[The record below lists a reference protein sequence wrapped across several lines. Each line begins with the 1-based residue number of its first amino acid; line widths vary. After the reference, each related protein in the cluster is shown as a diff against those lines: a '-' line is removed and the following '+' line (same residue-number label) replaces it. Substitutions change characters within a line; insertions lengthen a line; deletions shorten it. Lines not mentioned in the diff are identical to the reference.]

1 MRNILLPFEY
11 IETIP
16 HLVDCAVSLAKKY
29 NSSVSGV
36 AIHQRIDSFIAQ
48 EGSIVFDS
56 LHHDENKE
64 EAIKYKEKFMDHI
77 NTLKKSDSD
86 LSDLKYKWLSEELE
100 NQKYLGDLSRV
111 YNVVIISR
119 PYQDLQSASLSS
131 IQTILF
137 DGGRP
142 VMLIPMNK
150 QIDIGKEVV
159 ISWNCTTESS
169 RAVFASLP
177 ILKKAN
183 NVTILTVE
191 KVITDGPSGEQVSE
205 LLASHG
211 IDAKPVTIPTL
222 LSASSSP
229 NLYLATPKN
238 SERFFLFI
246 STSFSSPAI
255 TFFTTFRATFEISLS
270 KFLTPD
276 SFV

>member
-64 EAIKYKEKFMDHI
+64 EALKYKEKFIDHI

-119 PYQDLQSASLSS
+119 PYQELQSASLSS

-150 QIDIGKEVV
+150 QIDIGREVV

-169 RAVFASLP
+169 RAVFAALP

-211 IDAKPVTIPTL
+211 IDAKPVTISGDEKKIGDAILDFSKSIDADLIVKGAYTQSRLREIIFGGATRHLMLHSEIPI
-222 LSASSSP
+222 
-229 NLYLATPKN
+229 YLVN
-238 SERFFLFI
+238 
-246 STSFSSPAI
+246 
-255 TFFTTFRATFEISLS
+255 
-270 KFLTPD
+270 
-276 SFV
+276 

>member
-64 EAIKYKEKFMDHI
+64 EAIKYKEKFIDHM

-119 PYQDLQSASLSS
+119 PYQELQSASLSS

-169 RAVFASLP
+169 RAVFAALP

-211 IDAKPVTIPTL
+211 IDAKPVTISGDEKKIGDAILDFSKSVDADLIVKGAYTQSRLREIIFGGATRHLMLHSEIPI
-222 LSASSSP
+222 
-229 NLYLATPKN
+229 YLVN
-238 SERFFLFI
+238 
-246 STSFSSPAI
+246 
-255 TFFTTFRATFEISLS
+255 
-270 KFLTPD
+270 
-276 SFV
+276 

>member
-64 EAIKYKEKFMDHI
+64 EAIKYKEKFIDHL

-119 PYQDLQSASLSS
+119 PYQELQSASLSS

-150 QIDIGKEVV
+150 QIDIGREVV

-169 RAVFASLP
+169 RAVFAALP

-211 IDAKPVTIPTL
+211 IDAKPVTISGEEKKIGDAILDFSKSVDADLIVKGAYTQSRLREIIFGGATRHLMLHSEIPI
-222 LSASSSP
+222 
-229 NLYLATPKN
+229 YLVN
-238 SERFFLFI
+238 
-246 STSFSSPAI
+246 
-255 TFFTTFRATFEISLS
+255 
-270 KFLTPD
+270 
-276 SFV
+276 

>member
-16 HLVDCAVSLAKKY
+16 HLLDCAVSLAKKY

-36 AIHQRIDSFIAQ
+36 AIHRRIDSFIAQ
-48 EGSIVFDS
+48 EGSIVFDT

-64 EAIKYKEKFMDHI
+64 EAIKYKEKFIDHI
-77 NTLKKSDSD
+77 NTLKKSDGD
-86 LSDLKYKWLSEELE
+86 LDDLKYKWLSEELE

-119 PYQDLQSASLSS
+119 PYQELQSASLSS

-169 RAVFASLP
+169 RAVFAALP

-191 KVITDGPSGEQVSE
+191 KVITDGPSGEQVAE

-211 IDAKPVTIPTL
+211 IDAKPVTISGDEKKIGDAILDFSKSVDADLIVKGAYTQSRLREIIFGGATRHLMLHSEIPI
-222 LSASSSP
+222 
-229 NLYLATPKN
+229 YLVN
-238 SERFFLFI
+238 
-246 STSFSSPAI
+246 
-255 TFFTTFRATFEISLS
+255 
-270 KFLTPD
+270 
-276 SFV
+276 

>member
-16 HLVDCAVSLAKKY
+16 HLLDCAVSLAKKY

-119 PYQDLQSASLSS
+119 PYQELQSASLSS

-169 RAVFASLP
+169 RAVFAALP

-211 IDAKPVTIPTL
+211 IDAKPVTISGGEKKIGDAILDFSKSVDADLIVKGAYTQSRLREIIFGGATRHLMLHSEIPI
-222 LSASSSP
+222 
-229 NLYLATPKN
+229 YLVN
-238 SERFFLFI
+238 
-246 STSFSSPAI
+246 
-255 TFFTTFRATFEISLS
+255 
-270 KFLTPD
+270 
-276 SFV
+276 

>member
-64 EAIKYKEKFMDHI
+64 EAIKYKEKFIDHI
-77 NTLKKSDSD
+77 NTLKKSDNG

-119 PYQDLQSASLSS
+119 PYQELQSASLSS

-169 RAVFASLP
+169 RAVFAALP

-211 IDAKPVTIPTL
+211 IDAKPVTISGDEKKIGDAILDFSKSVDADLIIKGAYTQSRLREIIFGGATRHLMLHSEIPI
-222 LSASSSP
+222 
-229 NLYLATPKN
+229 YLVN
-238 SERFFLFI
+238 
-246 STSFSSPAI
+246 
-255 TFFTTFRATFEISLS
+255 
-270 KFLTPD
+270 
-276 SFV
+276 

>member
-64 EAIKYKEKFMDHI
+64 EAIKYKEKFIDHI

-86 LSDLKYKWLSEELE
+86 LNDLKYKWLSEELE

-119 PYQDLQSASLSS
+119 PYQELQSASLSS

-169 RAVFASLP
+169 RAVFAALP

-211 IDAKPVTIPTL
+211 IEAKPVTISGDEKKIGDAILDFSKSVDADLIVKGAYTQSRLREIIFGGATRHLMLHSEIPI
-222 LSASSSP
+222 
-229 NLYLATPKN
+229 YLVN
-238 SERFFLFI
+238 
-246 STSFSSPAI
+246 
-255 TFFTTFRATFEISLS
+255 
-270 KFLTPD
+270 
-276 SFV
+276 

>member
-64 EAIKYKEKFMDHI
+64 ESIKYKEKFMDHI

-119 PYQDLQSASLSS
+119 PYQELQSASLSS

-169 RAVFASLP
+169 RAVFAALP

-191 KVITDGPSGEQVSE
+191 KVITEGPSGEQVSE

-211 IDAKPVTIPTL
+211 IDAKPVTISGDEKKIGDAILDFSKSVDADLIVKGAYTQSRLREIIFGGATRHLMLHSEIPI
-222 LSASSSP
+222 
-229 NLYLATPKN
+229 YLVN
-238 SERFFLFI
+238 
-246 STSFSSPAI
+246 
-255 TFFTTFRATFEISLS
+255 
-270 KFLTPD
+270 
-276 SFV
+276 

>member
-64 EAIKYKEKFMDHI
+64 EATKYKERFIDHI

-119 PYQDLQSASLSS
+119 PYQELQSASLSS

-191 KVITDGPSGEQVSE
+191 KVITEGPSGEQVSE

-211 IDAKPVTIPTL
+211 IDAKPVTISGDEKKIGDAILDFSKSVDADLIVKGAYTQSRLREIIFGGATRHLMLHSEIPI
-222 LSASSSP
+222 
-229 NLYLATPKN
+229 YLVN
-238 SERFFLFI
+238 
-246 STSFSSPAI
+246 
-255 TFFTTFRATFEISLS
+255 
-270 KFLTPD
+270 
-276 SFV
+276 

>member
-119 PYQDLQSASLSS
+119 PYQELQSASLSS

-169 RAVFASLP
+169 RAVFAALP

-191 KVITDGPSGEQVSE
+191 KVITEGPSGEQVSE

-211 IDAKPVTIPTL
+211 IDAKPVTISGDEKKIGDAILDFSKSVDADLIIKGAYTQSRLREIIFGGATRHLMLHSEIPI
-222 LSASSSP
+222 
-229 NLYLATPKN
+229 YLVN
-238 SERFFLFI
+238 
-246 STSFSSPAI
+246 
-255 TFFTTFRATFEISLS
+255 
-270 KFLTPD
+270 
-276 SFV
+276 

>member
-64 EAIKYKEKFMDHI
+64 EAIKYKEKFIDHI
-77 NTLKKSDSD
+77 NTLKKSDSG

-119 PYQDLQSASLSS
+119 PYQELQSASLSS

-169 RAVFASLP
+169 RAVFAALP

-211 IDAKPVTIPTL
+211 IDAKPVTISGDEKNIGDAILDFSKSVDADLIVKGAYTQSRLREIIFGGATRHLMLHSEIPI
-222 LSASSSP
+222 
-229 NLYLATPKN
+229 YLVN
-238 SERFFLFI
+238 
-246 STSFSSPAI
+246 
-255 TFFTTFRATFEISLS
+255 
-270 KFLTPD
+270 
-276 SFV
+276 

>member
-16 HLVDCAVSLAKKY
+16 HLIDCAVSLAKKY

-64 EAIKYKEKFMDHI
+64 EAIKYKEKFIDHI
-77 NTLKKSDSD
+77 NILKKSDTD
-86 LSDLKYKWLSEELE
+86 LKDLKYKWLSEELE
-100 NQKYLGDLSRV
+100 NQKYLGELSRV

-119 PYQDLQSASLSS
+119 PYQELQSASLSS
-131 IQTILF
+131 IQTTLF

-150 QIDIGKEVV
+150 QIDIGKKVV

-169 RAVFASLP
+169 RAVFAALP
-177 ILKKAN
+177 ILKQASD
-183 NVTILTVE
+183 VTILTVE

-211 IDAKPVTIPTL
+211 IDAKPVTISGDEKKIGDSILDFSQSVDADLIVKGAYTQSRLREIIFGGATRHLMLHSEIPI
-222 LSASSSP
+222 
-229 NLYLATPKN
+229 YLVN
-238 SERFFLFI
+238 
-246 STSFSSPAI
+246 
-255 TFFTTFRATFEISLS
+255 
-270 KFLTPD
+270 
-276 SFV
+276 

>member
-16 HLVDCAVSLAKKY
+16 HLLDCAVSLAKKY

-48 EGSIVFDS
+48 EGSIVFDT

-64 EAIKYKEKFMDHI
+64 EAIKYKEKFIDHI
-77 NTLKKSDSD
+77 NTLKKSDGD
-86 LSDLKYKWLSEELE
+86 LDDLKYKWLSEELE

-119 PYQDLQSASLSS
+119 PYQELQSASLSS

-150 QIDIGKEVV
+150 QIYIGKEVV

-169 RAVFASLP
+169 RAVFAALP

-191 KVITDGPSGEQVSE
+191 KVITDGPSGEQVAE

-211 IDAKPVTIPTL
+211 IDAKPVTISGDEKKIGDAILDFSKSVDADLIVKGAYTQSRLREIIFGGATRHLMLHSEIPI
-222 LSASSSP
+222 
-229 NLYLATPKN
+229 YLVN
-238 SERFFLFI
+238 
-246 STSFSSPAI
+246 
-255 TFFTTFRATFEISLS
+255 
-270 KFLTPD
+270 
-276 SFV
+276 

>member
-119 PYQDLQSASLSS
+119 PYQELQSASLSS

-169 RAVFASLP
+169 SAVFAALP
-177 ILKKAN
+177 ILKKGN

-211 IDAKPVTIPTL
+211 IDAKPVTISGDEKTIGDAILDFSKSVDADLIVKGAYTQSRLREIIFGGATRHLMLHSEIPI
-222 LSASSSP
+222 
-229 NLYLATPKN
+229 YLVN
-238 SERFFLFI
+238 
-246 STSFSSPAI
+246 
-255 TFFTTFRATFEISLS
+255 
-270 KFLTPD
+270 
-276 SFV
+276 

>member
-16 HLVDCAVSLAKKY
+16 HLVDCAVALAKKY

-64 EAIKYKEKFMDHI
+64 EAIKYKEKFI
-77 NTLKKSDSD
+77 NHVNILRKNDSD
-86 LSDLKYKWLSEELE
+86 LKDLKYKWLSEELE

-119 PYQDLQSASLSS
+119 PYQELQSASLSS

-150 QIDIGKEVV
+150 QIDIGREVV

-169 RAVFASLP
+169 RAVFAALP

-191 KVITDGPSGEQVSE
+191 KVITDGPTGEQVSE

-211 IDAKPVTIPTL
+211 IDAKPVTISGDEKKIGEATL
-222 LSASSSP
+222 DFSKSVNADLIVKGAYTQSRLREIIFGGATRHLMLHSEIP
-229 NLYLATPKN
+229 IYLVN
-238 SERFFLFI
+238 
-246 STSFSSPAI
+246 
-255 TFFTTFRATFEISLS
+255 
-270 KFLTPD
+270 
-276 SFV
+276 

>member
-16 HLVDCAVSLAKKY
+16 HLLDCAVSLAKKY

-48 EGSIVFDS
+48 EGSIVFDT

-64 EAIKYKEKFMDHI
+64 EAIKYKEKFIDHI
-77 NTLKKSDSD
+77 NTLKKSDGD
-86 LSDLKYKWLSEELE
+86 LDDLKYKWLSEELE

-119 PYQDLQSASLSS
+119 PYQELQSASLSS

-169 RAVFASLP
+169 RAVFAALP

-191 KVITDGPSGEQVSE
+191 KVITDGPSGEQVAE

-211 IDAKPVTIPTL
+211 IDAKPVTISGDEKKIGDAILDFSKSVDADLIVKGAYTQSRLREIIFGGATRHLMLHSEIPI
-222 LSASSSP
+222 
-229 NLYLATPKN
+229 YLVN
-238 SERFFLFI
+238 
-246 STSFSSPAI
+246 
-255 TFFTTFRATFEISLS
+255 
-270 KFLTPD
+270 
-276 SFV
+276 

>member
-64 EAIKYKEKFMDHI
+64 EAIKYKEMFMDHI

-119 PYQDLQSASLSS
+119 PYQELQSASLSS

-169 RAVFASLP
+169 RAVFAALP

-211 IDAKPVTIPTL
+211 IDAKPVTISGDEKKIGDAILDFSKSVDADLIVKGAYTQSRLREIIFGGATRHLMLHSEIPI
-222 LSASSSP
+222 
-229 NLYLATPKN
+229 YLVN
-238 SERFFLFI
+238 
-246 STSFSSPAI
+246 
-255 TFFTTFRATFEISLS
+255 
-270 KFLTPD
+270 
-276 SFV
+276 

>member
-86 LSDLKYKWLSEELE
+86 LSDLKYKWLSKELE

-119 PYQDLQSASLSS
+119 PYQELQSASLSS

-169 RAVFASLP
+169 RAVFAALP

-191 KVITDGPSGEQVSE
+191 KVITEGPSGEQVSE

-211 IDAKPVTIPTL
+211 IDAKPVTISGDEKKIGDAILDFSKSVDADLIVKGAYTQSRLREIIFGGATRHLMLHSEIPI
-222 LSASSSP
+222 
-229 NLYLATPKN
+229 YLVN
-238 SERFFLFI
+238 
-246 STSFSSPAI
+246 
-255 TFFTTFRATFEISLS
+255 
-270 KFLTPD
+270 
-276 SFV
+276 

>member
-16 HLVDCAVSLAKKY
+16 HLLDCAVSLAKKY

-119 PYQDLQSASLSS
+119 PYQELQSASLSS

-169 RAVFASLP
+169 RAVFAALP

-191 KVITDGPSGEQVSE
+191 KVITEGPSGEQVSE

-211 IDAKPVTIPTL
+211 IDAKPVTISGDEKKIGDAILDFSKSVDADLIVKGAYTQSRLREIIFGGATRHLMLHSEIPI
-222 LSASSSP
+222 
-229 NLYLATPKN
+229 YLVN
-238 SERFFLFI
+238 
-246 STSFSSPAI
+246 
-255 TFFTTFRATFEISLS
+255 
-270 KFLTPD
+270 
-276 SFV
+276 

>member
-16 HLVDCAVSLAKKY
+16 HLIDCAVSLAKKY

-64 EAIKYKEKFMDHI
+64 EAIKYKEKFIDHI
-77 NTLKKSDSD
+77 NTLKKSDTD
-86 LSDLKYKWLSEELE
+86 LKDLKYKWLSEELE

-119 PYQDLQSASLSS
+119 PYQELQSASLSS
-131 IQTILF
+131 IQTTLF

-150 QIDIGKEVV
+150 QIDIGKKVV

-169 RAVFASLP
+169 RAVFAALP
-177 ILKKAN
+177 ILKQASD
-183 NVTILTVE
+183 VTILTVE

-211 IDAKPVTIPTL
+211 IDAKPVTISGDEKKIGDSILDFSQSVDADLIVKGAYTQSRLREIIFGGATRHLMLHSEIPI
-222 LSASSSP
+222 
-229 NLYLATPKN
+229 YLVN
-238 SERFFLFI
+238 
-246 STSFSSPAI
+246 
-255 TFFTTFRATFEISLS
+255 
-270 KFLTPD
+270 
-276 SFV
+276 

>member
-56 LHHDENKE
+56 LHHDENKD
-64 EAIKYKEKFMDHI
+64 EAIKYKEKFIDHI

-119 PYQDLQSASLSS
+119 PYQELQSASLSS
-131 IQTILF
+131 IQTIIF

-169 RAVFASLP
+169 RAVFAALP

-211 IDAKPVTIPTL
+211 IDAKPVTISGDEKKIGDAILDFSKSVDADLIIKGAYTQSRLREIIFGGATRHLMLHSEIPI
-222 LSASSSP
+222 
-229 NLYLATPKN
+229 YLVN
-238 SERFFLFI
+238 
-246 STSFSSPAI
+246 
-255 TFFTTFRATFEISLS
+255 
-270 KFLTPD
+270 
-276 SFV
+276 

>member
-64 EAIKYKEKFMDHI
+64 EALKYKEKFIDHI

-119 PYQDLQSASLSS
+119 PYQELQSASLSS

-150 QIDIGKEVV
+150 QIDIGREVV

-169 RAVFASLP
+169 RAVFAALP

-211 IDAKPVTIPTL
+211 IEAKPVTISGDEKKIGDAILDFSKSVDADLIVKGAYTQSRLREIIFGGATRHLMLHSEIPI
-222 LSASSSP
+222 
-229 NLYLATPKN
+229 YLVN
-238 SERFFLFI
+238 
-246 STSFSSPAI
+246 
-255 TFFTTFRATFEISLS
+255 
-270 KFLTPD
+270 
-276 SFV
+276 

>member
-64 EAIKYKEKFMDHI
+64 EAIKYKEKFIDHI

-119 PYQDLQSASLSS
+119 PYQELQSASLSS

-169 RAVFASLP
+169 RAVFAALP

-211 IDAKPVTIPTL
+211 IDAKPVTISGDEKNIGDAILDFSKSVDADLIVKGAYTQSRLREIIFGGATRHLMLHSEIPI
-222 LSASSSP
+222 
-229 NLYLATPKN
+229 YLVN
-238 SERFFLFI
+238 
-246 STSFSSPAI
+246 
-255 TFFTTFRATFEISLS
+255 
-270 KFLTPD
+270 
-276 SFV
+276 

>member
-64 EAIKYKEKFMDHI
+64 EAIKYKEKFIDHI

-86 LSDLKYKWLSEELE
+86 LNDLKYKWLSEELE

-119 PYQDLQSASLSS
+119 PYQELQSASLSS

-169 RAVFASLP
+169 RAVFAALP

-211 IDAKPVTIPTL
+211 IDAKPVTISGDERKIGDAILDFSKSVDADLIVKGAYTQSRLREIIFGGATRHLMLHSEIPI
-222 LSASSSP
+222 
-229 NLYLATPKN
+229 YLVN
-238 SERFFLFI
+238 
-246 STSFSSPAI
+246 
-255 TFFTTFRATFEISLS
+255 
-270 KFLTPD
+270 
-276 SFV
+276 

>member
-64 EAIKYKEKFMDHI
+64 EAIKYKEKFIDHI
-77 NTLKKSDSD
+77 NILKKSDTD
-86 LSDLKYKWLSEELE
+86 LKDLKYKWLSEELE

-119 PYQDLQSASLSS
+119 PYQELQSASLSS
-131 IQTILF
+131 IQTTLF

-150 QIDIGKEVV
+150 QIDIGKKVV

-169 RAVFASLP
+169 RAVFAALP
-177 ILKKAN
+177 ILKQASD
-183 NVTILTVE
+183 VTILTVE

-211 IDAKPVTIPTL
+211 IDAKPVTISGDEKKIGDSILDFSQSVDADLIVKGAYTQSRLREIIIGGATRHLMLHSEIPI
-222 LSASSSP
+222 
-229 NLYLATPKN
+229 YLVN
-238 SERFFLFI
+238 
-246 STSFSSPAI
+246 
-255 TFFTTFRATFEISLS
+255 
-270 KFLTPD
+270 
-276 SFV
+276 

>member
-16 HLVDCAVSLAKKY
+16 HLIDCAVSLAKKY
-29 NSSVSGV
+29 NSSVNGV

-48 EGSIVFDS
+48 EGSIIFDS
-56 LHHDENKE
+56 LHHDENTG
-64 EAIKYKEKFMDHI
+64 EAEKFKQKFTHHMGELVNSDPE
-77 NTLKKSDSD
+77 LK
-86 LSDLKYKWLSEELE
+86 DLKYKWLSDELQ

-119 PYQDLQSASLSS
+119 PYQELQSASLSS

-191 KVITDGPSGEQVSE
+191 KVISDGPTGEQVGE
-205 LLASHG
+205 LLSSHG
-211 IDAKPVTIPTL
+211 IQSKAVTLSGDEKKIGEIILEYSQSVNADLIVKGAYTQSRLREIIFGGATRHLMLHSEIPI
-222 LSASSSP
+222 
-229 NLYLATPKN
+229 YLVN
-238 SERFFLFI
+238 
-246 STSFSSPAI
+246 
-255 TFFTTFRATFEISLS
+255 
-270 KFLTPD
+270 
-276 SFV
+276 

>member
-64 EAIKYKEKFMDHI
+64 EALKYKEKFIDHI

-119 PYQDLQSASLSS
+119 PYQELQSASLSS

-150 QIDIGKEVV
+150 QIDIGREVV

-169 RAVFASLP
+169 RAVFAALP

-211 IDAKPVTIPTL
+211 IEAKPVTISGDEKKIGDAILDFSKSVDADLIVKGAYTQSRL
-222 LSASSSP
+222 REIIFGGATR
-229 NLYLATPKN
+229 YLMLH
-238 SERFFLFI
+238 SEIPIYL
-246 STSFSSPAI
+246 
-255 TFFTTFRATFEISLS
+255 
-270 KFLTPD
+270 
-276 SFV
+276 VN

>member
-16 HLVDCAVSLAKKY
+16 HLIDCAVSLAKKY

-64 EAIKYKEKFMDHI
+64 EAIKYKEKFIDHI
-77 NTLKKSDSD
+77 NILKKSDTD
-86 LSDLKYKWLSEELE
+86 LKDLKYKWLSEELE

-119 PYQDLQSASLSS
+119 PYQELQSASLSS
-131 IQTILF
+131 IQTTLF

-150 QIDIGKEVV
+150 QIDIGKKVV

-169 RAVFASLP
+169 RAGFAALP
-177 ILKKAN
+177 ILKQASD
-183 NVTILTVE
+183 VTILTVE

-211 IDAKPVTIPTL
+211 IDAKPVTISGDEKKIGDSILDFSQSVDADLIVKGAYTQSRLREIIFGGATRHLMLHSEIPI
-222 LSASSSP
+222 
-229 NLYLATPKN
+229 YLVN
-238 SERFFLFI
+238 
-246 STSFSSPAI
+246 
-255 TFFTTFRATFEISLS
+255 
-270 KFLTPD
+270 
-276 SFV
+276 

>member
-16 HLVDCAVSLAKKY
+16 HLIDCAVSLAKKY

-64 EAIKYKEKFMDHI
+64 EAIKYKEKFIDHI
-77 NTLKKSDSD
+77 NILKKSDTD
-86 LSDLKYKWLSEELE
+86 LKDLKYKWLSEELE

-119 PYQDLQSASLSS
+119 PYQELQSASLSS
-131 IQTILF
+131 IQTTLF

-150 QIDIGKEVV
+150 QVDIGKKVV

-169 RAVFASLP
+169 RAVFAALP
-177 ILKKAN
+177 ILKQASD
-183 NVTILTVE
+183 VTILTVE

-211 IDAKPVTIPTL
+211 IDAKPVTISGDEKKIGDSILDFSQSVDADLIVKGAYTQSRLREIIFGGATRHLMLHSEIPI
-222 LSASSSP
+222 
-229 NLYLATPKN
+229 YLVN
-238 SERFFLFI
+238 
-246 STSFSSPAI
+246 
-255 TFFTTFRATFEISLS
+255 
-270 KFLTPD
+270 
-276 SFV
+276 

>member
-64 EAIKYKEKFMDHI
+64 EAIKYKEKFIGHL

-119 PYQDLQSASLSS
+119 PYQELQSASLSS

-150 QIDIGKEVV
+150 QIDIGREVV

-169 RAVFASLP
+169 RAVFAALP

-211 IDAKPVTIPTL
+211 IDAKPVTISGEEKKIGDAILDFSKSVDADLIVKGAYTQSRLREIIFGGATRHLMLHSEIPI
-222 LSASSSP
+222 
-229 NLYLATPKN
+229 YLVN
-238 SERFFLFI
+238 
-246 STSFSSPAI
+246 
-255 TFFTTFRATFEISLS
+255 
-270 KFLTPD
+270 
-276 SFV
+276 

>member
-64 EAIKYKEKFMDHI
+64 EATKYKERFIDHI

-119 PYQDLQSASLSS
+119 PYQELQSASLSS

-150 QIDIGKEVV
+150 QIDIGREVV

-169 RAVFASLP
+169 RAVFAALP

-211 IDAKPVTIPTL
+211 IDAKPVTISGDEKKIGDAILDFSKSIDADLIVKGAYTQSRLREIIFGGATRHLMLHSEIPI
-222 LSASSSP
+222 
-229 NLYLATPKN
+229 YLVN
-238 SERFFLFI
+238 
-246 STSFSSPAI
+246 
-255 TFFTTFRATFEISLS
+255 
-270 KFLTPD
+270 
-276 SFV
+276 

>member
-119 PYQDLQSASLSS
+119 PYQELQSASLSS

-169 RAVFASLP
+169 RAVFAALP

-191 KVITDGPSGEQVSE
+191 KVITAGPSGEQVSE

-211 IDAKPVTIPTL
+211 IDAKPVTISGDEKKIGDAILDFSKSVDADLIVKGAYTQSRLREIIFGGATRHLMLHSEIPI
-222 LSASSSP
+222 
-229 NLYLATPKN
+229 YLVN
-238 SERFFLFI
+238 
-246 STSFSSPAI
+246 
-255 TFFTTFRATFEISLS
+255 
-270 KFLTPD
+270 
-276 SFV
+276 

>member
-119 PYQDLQSASLSS
+119 PYQELQSASLSS

-169 RAVFASLP
+169 RAVFAALP

-211 IDAKPVTIPTL
+211 IDAKPVTISGDEKKIGDAILDFSKSVDADLIIKGAYTQSRLREIIFGGATRHLMLHSEIPI
-222 LSASSSP
+222 
-229 NLYLATPKN
+229 YLVN
-238 SERFFLFI
+238 
-246 STSFSSPAI
+246 
-255 TFFTTFRATFEISLS
+255 
-270 KFLTPD
+270 
-276 SFV
+276 

>member
-48 EGSIVFDS
+48 EGSIVFDT

-119 PYQDLQSASLSS
+119 PYQELQSASLSS

-191 KVITDGPSGEQVSE
+191 KVITEGPSGEQVSE

-211 IDAKPVTIPTL
+211 IDAKPVTISGDEKKIGDAILDFSKSVDADLIVKGAYTQSRLREIIFGGATRHLMLHSEIPI
-222 LSASSSP
+222 
-229 NLYLATPKN
+229 YLVN
-238 SERFFLFI
+238 
-246 STSFSSPAI
+246 
-255 TFFTTFRATFEISLS
+255 
-270 KFLTPD
+270 
-276 SFV
+276 

>member
-16 HLVDCAVSLAKKY
+16 HIVDCAVSLAKKY

-64 EAIKYKEKFMDHI
+64 EAIKYKEKFIDHI

-119 PYQDLQSASLSS
+119 PYQELQSASLSS

-169 RAVFASLP
+169 RAVFAALP

-211 IDAKPVTIPTL
+211 IDAKPVTISGDEKKIGDAILDFSKSVDADLIVKGAYTQSRLREIIFGGATRHLMLHSEIPI
-222 LSASSSP
+222 
-229 NLYLATPKN
+229 YLVN
-238 SERFFLFI
+238 
-246 STSFSSPAI
+246 
-255 TFFTTFRATFEISLS
+255 
-270 KFLTPD
+270 
-276 SFV
+276 

>member
-119 PYQDLQSASLSS
+119 PYQELQSASLSS

-169 RAVFASLP
+169 RAVFAALP

-211 IDAKPVTIPTL
+211 IVAKPVTISGDEKKIGDAILDFSKSVDADLIVKGAYTQSRLREIIFGGATRHLMLHSEIPI
-222 LSASSSP
+222 
-229 NLYLATPKN
+229 YLVN
-238 SERFFLFI
+238 
-246 STSFSSPAI
+246 
-255 TFFTTFRATFEISLS
+255 
-270 KFLTPD
+270 
-276 SFV
+276 

>member
-16 HLVDCAVSLAKKY
+16 HLLDCAVSLAKKY

-64 EAIKYKEKFMDHI
+64 EATKYKERFIDHI

-119 PYQDLQSASLSS
+119 PYQELQSASLSS

-150 QIDIGKEVV
+150 QIDIGREVV

-169 RAVFASLP
+169 RAVFAALP

-211 IDAKPVTIPTL
+211 IDAKPVTISGDEKKIGDAILDFSKSIDADLIVKGAYTQSRLREIIFGGATRHLMLHSEIPI
-222 LSASSSP
+222 
-229 NLYLATPKN
+229 YLVN
-238 SERFFLFI
+238 
-246 STSFSSPAI
+246 
-255 TFFTTFRATFEISLS
+255 
-270 KFLTPD
+270 
-276 SFV
+276 

>member
-64 EAIKYKEKFMDHI
+64 EAIKYKEKFIDHI

-119 PYQDLQSASLSS
+119 PYQELQSASLSS

-169 RAVFASLP
+169 RAVFAALP

-211 IDAKPVTIPTL
+211 IDAKPVTISGDEKKIGDAILDFSKSIDADLIVKGAYSQSRLREIIFGGATRHLMLHSEIPI
-222 LSASSSP
+222 
-229 NLYLATPKN
+229 YLVN
-238 SERFFLFI
+238 
-246 STSFSSPAI
+246 
-255 TFFTTFRATFEISLS
+255 
-270 KFLTPD
+270 
-276 SFV
+276 

>member
-48 EGSIVFDS
+48 EGSIVFVS

-119 PYQDLQSASLSS
+119 PYQELQSASLSS

-169 RAVFASLP
+169 RAVFAALP

-211 IDAKPVTIPTL
+211 IDAKPVTISGDEKKIGDAILDFSKSVDADLIVKGAYTQSRLREIIFGGATRHLMLHSEIPI
-222 LSASSSP
+222 
-229 NLYLATPKN
+229 YLVN
-238 SERFFLFI
+238 
-246 STSFSSPAI
+246 
-255 TFFTTFRATFEISLS
+255 
-270 KFLTPD
+270 
-276 SFV
+276 

>member
-16 HLVDCAVSLAKKY
+16 HLIDCAVSLAKKY

-64 EAIKYKEKFMDHI
+64 EAIKYKEKFIDHI
-77 NTLKKSDSD
+77 NILKKSDTD
-86 LSDLKYKWLSEELE
+86 LKDLKYKWLSEELE

-119 PYQDLQSASLSS
+119 PYQELQSASLSS
-131 IQTILF
+131 IQTTLF

-150 QIDIGKEVV
+150 QIDIGKKVV

-169 RAVFASLP
+169 RAVFAALP
-177 ILKKAN
+177 ILKQASD
-183 NVTILTVE
+183 VTILTVE

-211 IDAKPVTIPTL
+211 IDAKPVTISGDEKKIGDSILDFSQSVDADLIVKGAYTQSRLREIIFGGATRHLMLHSGIPI
-222 LSASSSP
+222 
-229 NLYLATPKN
+229 YLVN
-238 SERFFLFI
+238 
-246 STSFSSPAI
+246 
-255 TFFTTFRATFEISLS
+255 
-270 KFLTPD
+270 
-276 SFV
+276 